1 MSTRRTRCGKCD
13 GCLAVEC
20 RKCKHCLDMKKN
32 GGPGNLRRPCVDR
45 VCRAIQ
51 AAPTKKEVAER
62 NKPKSE
68 YGTYKGGEEQKG
80 GGLEGQLAAERCRA
94 EAAKPAKAPPPPRV
108 IGGETFVCKDF
119 IRLAK
124 ALEVTMRGDGSLDY
138 EAASAI
144 LLKEEPARVKY
155 IEKLKEEVRL
165 WDEGVPE
172 EITPDWVPE
181 ARKAADAEEKR
192 QQRWTPARCRALW
205 RWGAYGYD
213 EKAEGVLDLAESDD
227 DIVTSFLDPLT
238 MAVGKRAPGPARDA
252 DTYLGVA
259 DPDTRVPREIDE
271 KELEAIRAK
280 YPAPPSPR
288 PRRRRRRRRRRPA
301 RRRRRRRRTGPARG
315 RREPPPAPAPA
326 PTIHRPSS
334 DAEKA
339 RVDDDGWIVK
349 NDTRSRVGTRATT
362 RRTTGARGR
371 TIERLES
378 AMATWMCRGNL
389 KGGSPFGSRP
399 SGKSGRW
406 GRRGAFE

>member
-94 EAAKPAKAPPPPRV
+94 EAAKHAKAPPPPRV

-280 YPAPPSPR
+280 YPAPPSP
-288 PRRRRRRRRRRPA
+288 PPA
-301 RRRRRRRRTGPARG
+301 PPPPPPPPPAGSSSSSSDEGPAPMDVD
-315 RREPPPAPAPA
+315 EPPPAPAPA

-339 RVDDDGWIVK
+339 QVDNDGWIVK
-349 NDTRSRVGTRATT
+349 ALYKEQEDWDALLTKPEYDELR
-362 RRTTGARGR
+362 RGR
-371 TIERLES
+371 TIEQLEA
-378 AMATWMCRGNL
+378 AMTTWMCY
-389 KGGSPFGSRP
+389 GSKR
-399 SGKSGRW
+399 
-406 GRRGAFE
+406 

>member
-20 RKCKHCLDMKKN
+20 LKCKHCLDMKKN

-80 GGLEGQLAAERCRA
+80 GGLEGQLAAARCRA
-94 EAAKPAKAPPPPRV
+94 EAAKHAKAPPPPRV

-172 EITPDWVPE
+172 EIVPDWVPE

-213 EKAEGVLDLAESDD
+213 EKAEGVS
-227 DIVTSFLDPLT
+227 TWP
-238 MAVGKRAPGPARDA
+238 
-252 DTYLGVA
+252 
-259 DPDTRVPREIDE
+259 
-271 KELEAIRAK
+271 
-280 YPAPPSPR
+280 
-288 PRRRRRRRRRRPA
+288 
-301 RRRRRRRRTGPARG
+301 
-315 RREPPPAPAPA
+315 
-326 PTIHRPSS
+326 
-334 DAEKA
+334 
-339 RVDDDGWIVK
+339 
-349 NDTRSRVGTRATT
+349 RATT
-362 RRTTGARGR
+362 TT
-371 TIERLES
+371 
-378 AMATWMCRGNL
+378 
-389 KGGSPFGSRP
+389 SRP
-399 SGKSGRW
+399 FW
-406 GRRGAFE
+406 IP

>member
-94 EAAKPAKAPPPPRV
+94 EAAKHAKAPPPPRV

-280 YPAPPSPR
+280 YPAPPSPPPAPPPPPPPPPAGVVR
-288 PRRRRRRRRRRPA
+288 VVVVVGRGPGADGRRRAAARAGAGPDDPPAVFRCRKGPGRRRRVDREGVVQGAGRLGRPA
-301 RRRRRRRRTGPARG
+301 HEPGVRRAAAR
-315 RREPPPAPAPA
+315 AH
-326 PTIHRPSS
+326 HR
-334 DAEKA
+334 AA
-339 RVDDDGWIVK
+339 RVRDGDV
-349 NDTRSRVGTRATT
+349 DVLR
-362 RRTTGARGR
+362 
-371 TIERLES
+371 
-378 AMATWMCRGNL
+378 
-389 KGGSPFGSRP
+389 
-399 SGKSGRW
+399 
-406 GRRGAFE
+406 

>member
-1 MSTRRTRCGKCD
+1 
-13 GCLAVEC
+13 
-20 RKCKHCLDMKKN
+20 MKKN

-94 EAAKPAKAPPPPRV
+94 EAAKHAKAPPPPRV

-172 EITPDWVPE
+172 EIVPDWVPE

-280 YPAPPSPR
+280 YPAPPSP
-288 PRRRRRRRRRRPA
+288 PPA
-301 RRRRRRRRTGPARG
+301 PPPPPPPPAGSSSSSSDEGPAPMDVD
-315 RREPPPAPAPA
+315 EPPPAPAPA

-339 RVDDDGWIVK
+339 QVDGDGWIVK
-349 NDTRSRVGTRATT
+349 ALYKEQEDWDALLTNPAYDELR
-362 RRTTGARGR
+362 RGR
-371 TIERLES
+371 TIEQLES
-378 AMATWMCRGNL
+378 AMATWMCYGNL
-389 KGGSPFGSRP
+389 SKR
-399 SGKSGRW
+399 
-406 GRRGAFE
+406 

>member
-94 EAAKPAKAPPPPRV
+94 EAAKHAKAPPPPRV

-280 YPAPPSPR
+280 YPAPPSP
-288 PRRRRRRRRRRPA
+288 PPAPPPPPPPPRPA
-301 RRRRRRRRTGPARG
+301 RRRRRRRRTRARRRWTSTSRRPRRRRPRRSTG
-315 RREPPPAPAPA
+315 RLQMPK
-326 PTIHRPSS
+326 RP
-334 DAEKA
+334 
-339 RVDDDGWIVK
+339 
-349 NDTRSRVGTRATT
+349 RSTAT
-362 RRTTGARGR
+362 
-371 TIERLES
+371 
-378 AMATWMCRGNL
+378 
-389 KGGSPFGSRP
+389 GGS
-399 SGKSGRW
+399 
-406 GRRGAFE
+406 

>member
-94 EAAKPAKAPPPPRV
+94 EAAKHAKAPPPPRV

-259 DPDTRVPREIDE
+259 DPDTRVPREIGE
-271 KELEAIRAK
+271 KGSRRFGPSIRRR
-280 YPAPPSPR
+280 PARR
-288 PRRRRRRRRRRPA
+288 PRRRRRRRRRRPGSSSSSSSSDGA
-301 RRRRRRRRTGPARG
+301 RPMDVD
-315 RREPPPAPAPA
+315 EPPPAPAPA

-339 RVDDDGWIVK
+339 QVDGDGWIVK
-349 NDTRSRVGTRATT
+349 ALYKEQEDWDALLTNPAYDELR
-362 RRTTGARGR
+362 RGR
-371 TIERLES
+371 TIEQLES
-378 AMATWMCRGNL
+378 AMATWMCYGNL
-389 KGGSPFGSRP
+389 SKR
-399 SGKSGRW
+399 
-406 GRRGAFE
+406 